1 MLPTLGRF
9 PSLIRML
16 IAQISDCHVVDPGD
30 AFVGRVDSAAG
41 LRVAVETIN
50 ALDLQPD
57 LVLGTGDLVNDGTAR
72 QYDHL
77 QSVLA
82 DLRAPFVPLPGNH
95 DDRSELRR
103 RYPDVLPS
111 GSPDEPVDF
120 VVDGHDVVVVALD
133 TTIPGR
139 HEGTLRDTQLVWLDE
154 RLAATDRPVL
164 VAQHH
169 PPAPSGVGSMDE
181 LCGFDAGGRL
191 ADVIGKHRHV
201 EAVVC
206 GHLHRSYQHRFAG
219 TIAVVCPST
228 ASQLALEL
236 RGHPTRYVAEPTGLL
251 LHHWR
256 PDVGL
261 SSHHVPL
268 GAYESWA
275 PDWAT

>member
-1 MLPTLGRF
+1 MTTAV
-9 PSLIRML
+9 L
-16 IAQISDCHVVDPGD
+16 IAQISDCHIVDPGD
-30 AFVGRVDSAAG
+30 PFVSRVDSAAG
-41 LRVAVETIN
+41 LRAAVETIN
-50 ALDLQPD
+50 TLALQPD
-57 LVLGTGDLVNDGTAR
+57 LVLGTGDLVNDGTTP

-95 DDRSELRR
+95 DDRTELRR
-103 RYPDVLPS
+103 RYPDVVPA
-111 GSPDEPVDF
+111 GSPDEPIDF
-120 VVDGHDVVVVALD
+120 VVDGHDVLVVAID

-139 HEGTLRDTQLVWLDE
+139 HEGTLRDPQLTWLD
-154 RLAATDRPVL
+154 RQLAATDRPVI

-169 PPAPSGVGSMDE
+169 PPLPSGVGSMDE
-181 LCGFDAGGRL
+181 LCGFDASERL
-191 ADVIGKHRHV
+191 AAVLGRHRHV

-206 GHLHRSYQHRFAG
+206 GHLHRAYQHRFAG

-236 RGHPTRYVAEPTGLL
+236 GGGATRYTSEPTGLL

-256 PDVGL
+256 PEVGL
-261 SSHHVPL
+261 TSHVVPL
-268 GAYESWA
+268 GTYESWL